1 MASRQ
6 LKLRLTHASTLL
18 LPPRGKSLPP
28 LDGGGRIGDDSV
40 ASTLARLDC
49 EAAADVSHF
58 SYIATYSSLLR
69 RCANAGSLP
78 EGRLV
83 HDHIRHTGY
92 ASNIMLAEL
101 LIQMYGKC
109 QRLDEA
115 RGVFDRMPRRS
126 VYSWNLILAAYVE
139 NGLPGAALDLYKTM
153 DLEPDRFTFST
164 ILGACGGIGALEE
177 GKRIHSQMN
186 ARNELVP
193 DTVSSNSLIT
203 MYAKCG
209 SIEEAKA
216 VFDGTAEKS
225 LVSWNCMIAAYAQ
238 QGHCWEAIE
247 VYNQMESQGV
257 ARSVITYSSVL
268 GACASLGR
276 EALETGKIV
285 HRHLLASK
293 LSHNVIVD
301 TALLSMYG
309 NCGSLRDAEE
319 IFAGM
324 ERRNVVSW
332 TVMVSI
338 YIQHGKNKEA
348 LGLLMKMDLEGL
360 QPNACTFSSVLTA
373 CANLGSL
380 EMGKAVHRRA
390 AASGLVSDT
399 VQNALINMYAKC
411 QRLGEAK
418 RLFDQIP
425 VKSDVSWN
433 AIIAAYVQHG
443 RNKEAFDVYQS
454 RELQGLGPND
464 FIFASILG
472 ACSSVEEVR
481 RIHEQI
487 AVSEFRSDAVINN
500 SLIKM
505 YAKLGSV
512 ELARKAFEEMAVKDE
527 ASWNGIIIAYAQYGD
542 DVTEAL
548 VIYERMKS
556 AGVQGNAIT
565 FTNVLTACL
574 VSGSLEAG
582 RRIYRDL
589 CKHELEKTDAI
600 VGTVLV
606 NMFARFGDLVTARH
620 VFENNQQRNV
630 ISWNGMVMAYSQNGY
645 YNEAVDVFHRLF
657 LEGIQGDNISFTCIF
672 HALSHAGSLDRGRD
686 YFLSM
691 GPDHGLT
698 PTLDL
703 YVSLVDLL
711 GRSGRLNDAIALI
724 LDMPAEPDV
733 MSWMTLLGGCKLQG
747 NVELGKYAAERI
759 FELDPE
765 DPSPYVLL
773 SNIYFAAGVERDAE
787 SLREVIASRFREEEY
802 AATVG

>member
-1 MASRQ
+1 DQ
-6 LKLRLTHASTLL
+6 L
-18 LPPRGKSLPP
+18 
-28 LDGGGRIGDDSV
+28 
-40 ASTLARLDC
+40 
-49 EAAADVSHF
+49 AA
-58 SYIATYSSLLR
+58 LLR
-69 RCANAGSLP
+69 SCGDHHDLEAGRRIHAQILGSAHHRGSRYLAN
-78 EGRLV
+78 
-83 HDHIRHTGY
+83 T
-92 ASNIMLAEL
+92 
-101 LIQMYGKC
+101 LIHMYGKC
-109 QRLDEA
+109 A
-115 RGVFDRMPRRS
+115 S
-126 VYSWNLILAAYVE
+126 LA
-139 NGLPGAALDLYKTM
+139 D
-153 DLEPDRFTFST
+153 
-164 ILGACGGIGALEE
+164 
-177 GKRIHSQMN
+177 
-186 ARNELVP
+186 
-193 DTVSSNSLIT
+193 
-203 MYAKCG
+203 
-209 SIEEAKA
+209 
-216 VFDGTAEKS
+216 
-225 LVSWNCMIAAYAQ
+225 
-238 QGHCWEAIE
+238 
-247 VYNQMESQGV
+247 
-257 ARSVITYSSVL
+257 ARSVFQSMPDPNLFSWTIITSIH
-268 GACASLGR
+268 A
-276 EALETGKIV
+276 
-285 HRHLLASK
+285 RHGLLDDAK
-293 LSHNVIVD
+293 RFFDAMPERNVV
-301 TALLSMYG
+301 A
-309 NCGSLRDAEE
+309 
-319 IFAGM
+319 
-324 ERRNVVSW
+324 NVVSW

-338 YIQHGKNKEA
+338 YIQHGKNREA

-433 AIIAAYVQHG
+433 AIIAAY
-443 RNKEAFDVYQS
+443 
-454 RELQGLGPND
+454 
-464 FIFASILG
+464 
-472 ACSSVEEVR
+472 
-481 RIHEQI
+481 
-487 AVSEFRSDAVINN
+487 
-500 SLIKM
+500 M
-505 YAKLGSV
+505 YAKLGDV

-582 RRIYRDL
+582 RRIYQDL

-787 SLREVIASRFREEEY
+787 SLREVIASRFPEEEY
-802 AATVG
+802 AAT

>member
-1 MASRQ
+1 
-6 LKLRLTHASTLL
+6 
-18 LPPRGKSLPP
+18 
-28 LDGGGRIGDDSV
+28 
-40 ASTLARLDC
+40 
-49 EAAADVSHF
+49 
-58 SYIATYSSLLR
+58 
-69 RCANAGSLP
+69 
-78 EGRLV
+78 
-83 HDHIRHTGY
+83 
-92 ASNIMLAEL
+92 
-101 LIQMYGKC
+101 
-109 QRLDEA
+109 
-115 RGVFDRMPRRS
+115 
-126 VYSWNLILAAYVE
+126 
-139 NGLPGAALDLYKTM
+139 
-153 DLEPDRFTFST
+153 
-164 ILGACGGIGALEE
+164 
-177 GKRIHSQMN
+177 
-186 ARNELVP
+186 
-193 DTVSSNSLIT
+193 
-203 MYAKCG
+203 
-209 SIEEAKA
+209 
-216 VFDGTAEKS
+216 
-225 LVSWNCMIAAYAQ
+225 
-238 QGHCWEAIE
+238 
-247 VYNQMESQGV
+247 
-257 ARSVITYSSVL
+257 
-268 GACASLGR
+268 
-276 EALETGKIV
+276 
-285 HRHLLASK
+285 
-293 LSHNVIVD
+293 
-301 TALLSMYG
+301 
-309 NCGSLRDAEE
+309 
-319 IFAGM
+319 
-324 ERRNVVSW
+324 
-332 TVMVSI
+332 MVSI

-425 VKSDVSWN
+425 
-433 AIIAAYVQHG
+433 
-443 RNKEAFDVYQS
+443 
-454 RELQGLGPND
+454 
-464 FIFASILG
+464 
-472 ACSSVEEVR
+472 
-481 RIHEQI
+481 
-487 AVSEFRSDAVINN
+487 
-500 SLIKM
+500 
-505 YAKLGSV
+505 
-512 ELARKAFEEMAVKDE
+512 
-527 ASWNGIIIAYAQYGD
+527 
-542 DVTEAL
+542 
-548 VIYERMKS
+548 
-556 AGVQGNAIT
+556 
-565 FTNVLTACL
+565 
-574 VSGSLEAG
+574 
-582 RRIYRDL
+582 
-589 CKHELEKTDAI
+589 
-600 VGTVLV
+600 
-606 NMFARFGDLVTARH
+606 
-620 VFENNQQRNV
+620 NNQQRNV